1 MTGGSEIDSVRQAI
15 YDAIVTRGR
24 VPAAA
29 EVAQTCGISPEQ
41 AEDAFRALAAAHVI
55 VLRPGTLDLWAAP
68 PFSAVANGFRV
79 RSGNRSLFG
88 TCAWDAF
95 GVPAALHADADVEAS
110 CPSSGQPIRC
120 GVRRGRAFGDGV
132 IHLLVPAARF
142 WDDVIYT

>member
-1 MTGGSEIDSVRQAI
+1 
-15 YDAIVTRGR
+15 
-24 VPAAA
+24 
-29 EVAQTCGISPEQ
+29 
-41 AEDAFRALAAAHVI
+41 VI

-68 PFSAVANGFRV
+68 PFSAGPTGFRV

-110 CPSSGQPIRC
+110 CPSSGEPIRC
-120 GVRRGRAFGDGV
+120 GVRGGRAFGDAV
-132 IHLLVPAARF
+132 IHLLVPAAQF